1 MGDRQPSGAG
11 WDGGME
17 KEGGV
22 RSAEKG
28 EEKMERQ
35 LKSGV
40 GTAKIPGRELGFRV
54 N

>member
-1 MGDRQPSGAG
+1 VGDREPSDAG
-11 WDGGME
+11 WDGSEE

-28 EEKMERQ
+28 EEKMERR

-40 GTAKIPGRELGFRV
+40 GTSENF
-54 N
+54 